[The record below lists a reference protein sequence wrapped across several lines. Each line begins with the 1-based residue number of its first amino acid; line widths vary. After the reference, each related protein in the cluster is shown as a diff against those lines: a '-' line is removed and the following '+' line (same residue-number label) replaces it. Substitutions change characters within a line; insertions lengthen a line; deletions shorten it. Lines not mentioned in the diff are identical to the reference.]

1 MAKRRPYTTNPTTGA
16 QEWLPSADALDAKI
30 NVSGPNKILGRT
42 TSGEGGHEEL
52 AEADITEE
60 ATPAAGD
67 FLLGFVGGAIRKM
80 DVGNLPA
87 GGGASYALYTALL
100 SQSGT
105 DDPTAVVLENTLGGT
120 VVWTRD
126 AGGEYRGTLTGAFTT
141 DKTVGFGGAFLDG
154 DGYANTAVVKTN
166 ASEDFVKVF
175 TQPLQTNLDGALN
188 GTSIEIRVYP

>member
-30 NVSGPNKILGRT
+30 NVSGPDVFLGRKT
-42 TSGEGGHEEL
+42 AGEGGHEEL
-52 AEADITEE
+52 TISGLPAET
-60 ATPAAGD
+60 TPASGDLLLIEVAGVLSKLD
-67 FLLGFVGGAIRKM
+67 IA
-80 DVGNLPA
+80 NLP